1 MQNTGLL
8 DPFPL
13 WTLLPITITI
23 SLLSVELGFR
33 VARSRKRRTADEP
46 EAPSAGLMG
55 ATLGLL
61 AFMLA
66 FTFGLAGT
74 RFEARRQLVQ
84 SEANAISTA
93 YLRADL
99 LPEPTRTDTRVL
111 LKEYV
116 DARLEGTNPAKVM
129 ESISKSE
136 VIHKRLWAQAV
147 LATEKEKSAITS
159 LFIQSVNQVIDL
171 HSQRITAALRS
182 RIPPAI
188 WIGLYLVLILAMA
201 AVGYQEGMAS
211 KRRSIAVITLVCGF
225 SVVMFLI
232 ADLDRPGRGYL
243 QVNQEAMMDVK
254 KAMQN

>member
-1 MQNTGLL
+1 MQNSGLL

-13 WTLLPITITI
+13 WSLLPITITI
-23 SLLSVELGFR
+23 ALVSVELGFR
-33 VARSRKRRTADEP
+33 VALYRKRRSTDEP
-46 EAPSAGLMG
+46 EAPAAGMVG

-84 SEANAISTA
+84 TEANAISTT
-93 YLRADL
+93 YLRTDL
-99 LPEPTRTDTRVL
+99 LPEPMHTDAQAL

-116 DARLEGTNPAKVM
+116 DARLAGTSSDKLM

-136 VIHKRLWAQAV
+136 QIQRRLWSQAV
-147 LATEKEKSAITS
+147 LALQKEKSVATS
-159 LFIQSVNQVIDL
+159 LFSQSINQLIEL
-171 HSQRITAALRS
+171 HSQRLTAGLRS
-182 RIPPAI
+182 RIPSAI

-201 AVGYQEGMAS
+201 AVGYQNGMAS
-211 KRRSIAVITLVCGF
+211 KHRPIVVFTLVCGF
-225 SVVMFLI
+225 SIVMFLI
-232 ADLDRPGRGYL
+232 TDLDRPRQGYL

-254 KAMQN
+254 KMMQ

>member
-1 MQNTGLL
+1 MQNSGLL

-23 SLLSVELGFR
+23 ALVAVELGFR
-33 VARSRKRRTADEP
+33 AARYRKQRTADEP
-46 EAPSAGLMG
+46 EAPSAGMVG

-66 FTFGLAGT
+66 FTFGLAGA

-84 SEANAISTA
+84 TEANAISTT
-93 YLRADL
+93 YLRTEL
-99 LPEPTRTDTRVL
+99 LPEPMRTDSQAL

-116 DARLEGTNPAKVM
+116 DARLAGTRPDKLL

-136 VIHKRLWAQAV
+136 EIQRRLWSQAV
-147 LATEKEKSAITS
+147 DAIQKEKSLSTS
-159 LFIQSVNQVIDL
+159 LFVQSVTQLIEI
-171 HSQRITAALRS
+171 HSQRVTAGLRS
-182 RIPPAI
+182 RIPRAI
-188 WIGLYLVLILAMA
+188 WIGLYIVLILAMA

-225 SVVMFLI
+225 SIVLFLI
-232 ADLDRPGRGYL
+232 TDLDRPGKGYL
-243 QVNQEAMMDVK
+243 QVNQEAMMDLK
-254 KAMQN
+254 RIMQ

>member
-1 MQNTGLL
+1 MQNSGLL
-8 DPFPL
+8 DPLPL
-13 WTLLPITITI
+13 WTLLPITIAI
-23 SLLSVELGFR
+23 ALVSVELGFR
-33 VARSRKRRTADEP
+33 AALYRKKRNVDEP
-46 EAPSAGLMG
+46 EAPSAGMVG

-84 SEANAISTA
+84 TEANAITTS

-99 LPEPTRTDTRVL
+99 LPEPMHTDCQAL

-116 DARLEGTNPAKVM
+116 DTRLAGTNPDKLS
-129 ESISKSE
+129 ESIAKSE
-136 VIHKRLWAQAV
+136 EIQRRLWSQAV
-147 LATEKEKSAITS
+147 LAVQKEKSVVTS
-159 LFIQSVNQVIDL
+159 LFSQSINQLIEL
-171 HSQRITAALRS
+171 HSQRITAGLRS
-182 RIPPAI
+182 RIPAAI

-225 SVVMFLI
+225 SIVMFLI
-232 ADLDRPGRGYL
+232 TDLDRPGQGYL
-243 QVNQEAMMDVK
+243 QINQEAMMDVK
-254 KAMQN
+254 KVMQ

>member
-1 MQNTGLL
+1 MQNSGLL

-23 SLLSVELGFR
+23 ALISVELGFR
-33 VARSRKRRTADEP
+33 AARYRKQRSADEP
-46 EAPSAGLMG
+46 EAPSAGMVG

-84 SEANAISTA
+84 TEANAISTT

-99 LPEPTRTDTRVL
+99 LPEPMNTDTQAL

-116 DARLEGTNPAKVM
+116 DARLVGTNPA
-129 ESISKSE
+129 ELAAAITKSE
-136 VIHKRLWAQAV
+136 EIQRRLWSQAV
-147 LATEKEKSAITS
+147 LAIQKEKSVVTS
-159 LFIQSVNQVIDL
+159 LFSQSVTQLMEL
-171 HSQRITAALRS
+171 HSQRITAAVRS
-182 RIPPAI
+182 RIPAAI

-225 SVVMFLI
+225 SIVLFLI
-232 ADLDRPGRGYL
+232 TDLDRPGKGYL
-243 QVNQEAMMDVK
+243 HINQEAMMDVK
-254 KAMQN
+254 KLMR

>member
-1 MQNTGLL
+1 MQNSGLL

-13 WTLLPITITI
+13 WTLLPITIAI
-23 SLLSVELGFR
+23 ALVSVELGFR
-33 VARSRKRRTADEP
+33 AARYRKQRTADEP
-46 EAPSAGLMG
+46 EAPSAGMVG

-84 SEANAISTA
+84 TEANAITTT

-99 LPEPTRTDTRVL
+99 LPEPIHTDSQAL
-111 LKEYV
+111 LREYV
-116 DARLEGTNPAKVM
+116 DARLAGTNAAKLA

-136 VIHKRLWAQAV
+136 EIQKRLWSQAV
-147 LATEKEKSAITS
+147 LAIQKERSVVTS
-159 LFIQSVNQVIDL
+159 LFSQSVNQLFEL
-171 HSQRITAALRS
+171 HSQRITAGVRS
-182 RIPPAI
+182 RIPSAI

-225 SVVMFLI
+225 SIVMLLI
-232 ADLDRPGRGYL
+232 ADLDRPGKGYL
-243 QVNQEAMMDVK
+243 TVNQEAMMEVK
-254 KAMQN
+254 KVMQ

>member
-1 MQNTGLL
+1 M
-8 DPFPL
+8 
-13 WTLLPITITI
+13 
-23 SLLSVELGFR
+23 V
-33 VARSRKRRTADEP
+33 
-46 EAPSAGLMG
+46 G

-99 LPEPTRTDTRVL
+99 LPEPMKTDSQAL
-111 LKEYV
+111 LREYV
-116 DARLEGTNPAKVM
+116 ETRLAGADPAKLA

-136 VIHKRLWAQAV
+136 DIQKRLWSQTV
-147 LATEKEKSAITS
+147 LAIQKEKSVVTS
-159 LFIQSVNQVIDL
+159 LFSQSINQLIEI
-171 HSQRITAALRS
+171 HSQRITAVLRS

-188 WIGLYLVLILAMA
+188 WIGLYSVLILAMA

-225 SVVMFLI
+225 SIVLFLI
-232 ADLDRPGRGYL
+232 ADLDRPGKGYL
-243 QVNQEAMMDVK
+243 QINQEAMTEAK
-254 KAMQN
+254 KVMR

>member
-1 MQNTGLL
+1 MQNSGLL

-13 WTLLPITITI
+13 WMLLPITITI
-23 SLLSVELGFR
+23 AVVSVELGFR
-33 VARSRKRRTADEP
+33 AALYRKQRSAEP
-46 EAPSAGLMG
+46 EAPSAGMVG

-74 RFEARRQLVQ
+74 RFEARRQLLQ
-84 SEANAISTA
+84 TEANAISTT
-93 YLRADL
+93 YLRSDL
-99 LPEPTRTDTRVL
+99 LPEPMHTDAQTL

-116 DARLEGTNPAKVM
+116 DARLAGTTPGKLT

-136 VIHKRLWAQAV
+136 EIHRRLWSQAV
-147 LATEKEKSAITS
+147 LAIQKEKSVSTS
-159 LFIQSVNQVIDL
+159 LFSQSVNQLIEL
-171 HSQRITAALRS
+171 HSQRITAGLRS
-182 RIPPAI
+182 RIPSAI

-225 SVVMFLI
+225 SIVLFLI
-232 ADLDRPGRGYL
+232 TDLDRPGQGYL
-243 QVNQEAMMDVK
+243 QTSQEAMMDVK
-254 KAMQN
+254 KIMQ

>member
-1 MQNTGLL
+1 MQNSGLL

-23 SLLSVELGFR
+23 ALVSVELGFR
-33 VARSRKRRTADEP
+33 AALYRKQRSADEP
-46 EAPSAGLMG
+46 EAPSAGMVG

-84 SEANAISTA
+84 TEANSISTT

-99 LPEPTRTDTRVL
+99 LPEPMRTDAQAL

-116 DARLEGTNPAKVM
+116 DARLAATGPGKLM

-136 VIHKRLWAQAV
+136 EIQRRLWSQAV
-147 LATEKEKSAITS
+147 LAIQKEKSVSTS
-159 LFIQSVNQVIDL
+159 LFGQSVNQVIEL
-171 HSQRITAALRS
+171 HSQRITAGLRS
-182 RIPPAI
+182 RIPAAI
-188 WIGLYLVLILAMA
+188 WLGLYLVLILAMA

-225 SVVMFLI
+225 SIVMFLI
-232 ADLDRPGRGYL
+232 TDLDRPGQGYL

-254 KAMQN
+254 KVMQ

>member
-1 MQNTGLL
+1 MQNSGLL

-13 WTLLPITITI
+13 WTLLPLTIAI
-23 SLLSVELGFR
+23 ALISVELGFR
-33 VARSRKRRTADEP
+33 AAQYRKKHSAGEP
-46 EAPSAGLMG
+46 EAPSAGMVG

-66 FTFGLAGT
+66 FTFGLAGS

-84 SEANAISTA
+84 TEANAISTT

-99 LPEPTRTDTRVL
+99 LAEPMHTDAQSL

-116 DARLEGTNPAKVM
+116 DARLAGTNPAKLA

-136 VIHKRLWAQAV
+136 EIQRRLWAQAV
-147 LATEKEKSAITS
+147 LAIQKEKSVVTS
-159 LFIQSVNQVIDL
+159 LFSQSVNQLIEL
-171 HSQRITAALRS
+171 HSQRITAGVRS
-182 RIPPAI
+182 RIPAAI

-225 SVVMFLI
+225 SIVMFLI
-232 ADLDRPGRGYL
+232 TDLDRPGQGYL
-243 QVNQEAMMDVK
+243 QINHEAMMDVK
-254 KAMQN
+254 KVMQ

>member
-1 MQNTGLL
+1 MQNSGLL

-23 SLLSVELGFR
+23 AVVAVELGFR
-33 VARSRKRRTADEP
+33 AAHYRKRSSDEP
-46 EAPSAGLMG
+46 EAPSAGMVG

-84 SEANAISTA
+84 TEANAISTT
-93 YLRADL
+93 YLRTEL
-99 LPEPTRTDTRVL
+99 LPEPMRTNAQAL

-116 DARLEGTNPAKVM
+116 DARLAATRPDKLL

-136 VIHKRLWAQAV
+136 EIQRRLWTQAV
-147 LATEKEKSAITS
+147 EAIQKEKSISTS
-159 LFIQSVNQVIDL
+159 LFVQSVTQLIEL

-182 RIPPAI
+182 RIPAAI
-188 WIGLYLVLILAMA
+188 WIALYLVLILAMA

-211 KRRSIAVITLVCGF
+211 KRRSIAVVTLVCGF
-225 SVVMFLI
+225 SIVFFLI
-232 ADLDRPGRGYL
+232 TDLDRPGKGYL
-243 QVNQEAMMDVK
+243 QVNQEALMDVK
-254 KAMQN
+254 KMMQ

>member
-1 MQNTGLL
+1 MQNSGLL

-23 SLLSVELGFR
+23 AIVSVELGFR
-33 VARSRKRRTADEP
+33 AAHYRKQRSADEP
-46 EAPSAGLMG
+46 EAPSAGMVG

-66 FTFGLAGT
+66 FTFGLAGS
-74 RFEARRQLVQ
+74 RFESRRQLVQ
-84 SEANAISTA
+84 TEANAISTT
-93 YLRADL
+93 YLRTDL
-99 LPEPTRTDTRVL
+99 LPDPMRTDAQAL

-116 DARLEGTNPAKVM
+116 DARLVGTTPGKLM

-136 VIHKRLWAQAV
+136 EIQRRLWSQAV
-147 LATEKEKSAITS
+147 LALQKEKSVSTS
-159 LFIQSVNQVIDL
+159 LFSQSVTQLLEL
-171 HSQRITAALRS
+171 HSQRITAGLRS
-182 RIPPAI
+182 RIPAAI

-225 SVVMFLI
+225 SIVLFLI
-232 ADLDRPGRGYL
+232 TDLDRPGQGYL
-243 QVNQEAMMDVK
+243 QVSQEAMMDVK
-254 KAMQN
+254 KIMQ

>member
-1 MQNTGLL
+1 MQNSGLL

-23 SLLSVELGFR
+23 AVVSVELGFR
-33 VARSRKRRTADEP
+33 AALYRKQRSAEP
-46 EAPSAGLMG
+46 EAPSAGMVG

-84 SEANAISTA
+84 TEANAISTT

-99 LPEPTRTDTRVL
+99 LPEPMHTDSQAL

-116 DARLEGTNPAKVM
+116 DTRLAGTNPAKIA

-136 VIHKRLWAQAV
+136 EIQRRLWAQAV
-147 LATEKEKSAITS
+147 LAIQKEKSVITS
-159 LFIQSVNQVIDL
+159 LFSQSVNQLIEL
-171 HSQRITAALRS
+171 HSQRVTAALRS
-182 RIPPAI
+182 RIPAAI

-211 KRRSIAVITLVCGF
+211 KRRSIAVITVVCGF
-225 SVVMFLI
+225 SIVMFLI
-232 ADLDRPGRGYL
+232 ADLDRPGQGYL
-243 QVNQEAMMDVK
+243 QINQEAMMDVK
-254 KAMQN
+254 RVMQ

>member
-1 MQNTGLL
+1 MQNSGLL

-13 WTLLPITITI
+13 WTLLPITIAI
-23 SLLSVELGFR
+23 ALVSVELGFR
-33 VARSRKRRTADEP
+33 AGLYRQQRSAEEP
-46 EAPSAGLMG
+46 EAPSAGMVG

-84 SEANAISTA
+84 TEANTISTT
-93 YLRADL
+93 YLRTDL
-99 LPEPTRTDTRVL
+99 VPEPMHTDSQAL

-116 DARLEGTNPAKVM
+116 EVRLAGTSPGKVM

-136 VIHKRLWAQAV
+136 EIHRRLWSQAV
-147 LATEKEKSAITS
+147 LSIQKEKSVSTS
-159 LFIQSVNQVIDL
+159 LFSQSVNQLIEL

-182 RIPPAI
+182 RIPAAI

-201 AVGYQEGMAS
+201 AVGYQQGMAS

-225 SVVMFLI
+225 SIVMFLI
-232 ADLDRPGRGYL
+232 TDLDRPGHGYL

-254 KAMQN
+254 KMMR

>member
-1 MQNTGLL
+1 MQNSGLL

-23 SLLSVELGFR
+23 AFVSVELGFR
-33 VARSRKRRTADEP
+33 AALYRKQRTDEP
-46 EAPSAGLMG
+46 EAPSAGMVG

-74 RFEARRQLVQ
+74 RFEARRQIVQ
-84 SEANAISTA
+84 TEANAISTA

-99 LPEPTRTDTRVL
+99 LPEPMKTDSKAL

-116 DARLEGTNPAKVM
+116 EARLAGTNPGKLA
-129 ESISKSE
+129 ESISRSE
-136 VIHKRLWAQAV
+136 DIQKRLWSQTV
-147 LATEKEKSAITS
+147 LAIQKEKSVVTS
-159 LFIQSVNQVIDL
+159 LFSQSVNQLIEI
-171 HSQRITAALRS
+171 HSQRITAVLRS
-182 RIPPAI
+182 RIPAAI

-211 KRRSIAVITLVCGF
+211 KRRSIAIITLVCGF
-225 SVVMFLI
+225 SIVMFLI
-232 ADLDRPGRGYL
+232 TDLDRPGHGYL
-243 QVNQEAMMDVK
+243 QINQEAMMEAK
-254 KAMQN
+254 KVMQ

>member
-1 MQNTGLL
+1 MQNSGLL

-13 WTLLPITITI
+13 WTLLPITIAI
-23 SLLSVELGFR
+23 ALVAVELGFR
-33 VARSRKRRTADEP
+33 AALYRNQRSADEP
-46 EAPSAGLMG
+46 EAPAAGMVG

-84 SEANAISTA
+84 TEANTISTT

-99 LPEPTRTDTRVL
+99 LPEPMRTEAQTL

-116 DARLEGTNPAKVM
+116 EVRLVGTNPSRLM

-136 VIHKRLWAQAV
+136 EIHKRLWSQAV
-147 LATEKEKSAITS
+147 LAIQKEKSVATS
-159 LFIQSVNQVIDL
+159 LFIQSANQLIEL
-171 HSQRITAALRS
+171 HSQRMTAGLRS
-182 RIPPAI
+182 RIPTAI

-201 AVGYQEGMAS
+201 AVGYQQGMAS
-211 KRRSIAVITLVCGF
+211 KRRSIAVIALVCGF
-225 SVVMFLI
+225 SIVLFLI
-232 ADLDRPGRGYL
+232 TDLDRPGQGYL

-254 KAMQN
+254 KMMQ

>member
-13 WTLLPITITI
+13 WTLLPITIAI
-23 SLLSVELGFR
+23 ALVSVELGFR
-33 VARSRKRRTADEP
+33 AALYRKQRSAEP
-46 EAPSAGLMG
+46 EAPSAGMVG

-84 SEANAISTA
+84 TEANAISTT

-99 LPEPTRTDTRVL
+99 LPEPMHTDTQAL

-116 DARLEGTNPAKVM
+116 DTRLAGTNPAKLA

-136 VIHKRLWAQAV
+136 EIHRRLWAQAV
-147 LATEKEKSAITS
+147 LAIQKEKSVVTS
-159 LFIQSVNQVIDL
+159 LFSQSVNQLFEL
-171 HSQRITAALRS
+171 HSQRITAGVRS
-182 RIPPAI
+182 RIPAAI

-211 KRRSIAVITLVCGF
+211 KRRSIAVITVVCGF
-225 SVVMFLI
+225 SIVMFLI
-232 ADLDRPGRGYL
+232 ADLDRPGQGLL
-243 QVNQEAMMDVK
+243 QTSQEAMTDVRRT
-254 KAMQN
+254 M

>member
-1 MQNTGLL
+1 MQNSGLL

-23 SLLSVELGFR
+23 AVVSVELGFR
-33 VARSRKRRTADEP
+33 AALYRKQRSAEP
-46 EAPSAGLMG
+46 EAPSAGMVG

-84 SEANAISTA
+84 SEANAISTT

-99 LPEPTRTDTRVL
+99 LPEPMHTDSHAL

-116 DARLEGTNPAKVM
+116 DTRLAGTNPAKIA

-136 VIHKRLWAQAV
+136 EIQRRLWAQAV
-147 LATEKEKSAITS
+147 LAVQKEKSVITS
-159 LFIQSVNQVIDL
+159 LFSQSVNQLIEL
-171 HSQRITAALRS
+171 HSQRVTAGLRS
-182 RIPPAI
+182 RIPAAI

-211 KRRSIAVITLVCGF
+211 KRRSIAVITVVCGF
-225 SVVMFLI
+225 SIVMFLI
-232 ADLDRPGRGYL
+232 ADLDRPGQGYL

-254 KAMQN
+254 KVMQ